1 MKAAV
6 LSSHDSPPAVGEF
19 RDPEGEGHVLDV
31 LVAGMNP
38 VDITIASGA
47 FAGREPELP
56 MVAGLEGVAERGGG
70 RVYFDEPVAPF
81 GSMAERVLVD
91 PDSLIEIP
99 DGLDEGLAVSFG
111 IAGLAAWLALEWRA
125 KLQEGEAVL
134 VLGCSSI
141 VGQIGVQAAKL
152 LGAGRV
158 VGAARSDWGL
168 ERAKE
173 LGADATLQL
182 SDDPGDDLADR
193 LRDVGNG
200 GFEVVIDPIW
210 GPSAIAS
217 LGAMSREGRLIQIGN
232 AAAAKTE
239 VVAREIRTPLA
250 SIIGHTNFA
259 APQEVKRDAF
269 ERMCRHALARA
280 LRVDV
285 EETSLDR
292 VEDAWAAQKD
302 GPHHKIVIRP

>member
-1 MKAAV
+1 
-6 LSSHDSPPAVGEF
+6 
-19 RDPEGEGHVLDV
+19 
-31 LVAGMNP
+31 
-38 VDITIASGA
+38 
-47 FAGREPELP
+47 
-56 MVAGLEGVAERGGG
+56 
-70 RVYFDEPVAPF
+70 
-81 GSMAERVLVD
+81 
-91 PDSLIEIP
+91 
-99 DGLDEGLAVSFG
+99 
-111 IAGLAAWLALEWRA
+111 
-125 KLQEGEAVL
+125 VL

-141 VGQIGVQAAKL
+141 VGQIAVQAAKL

-182 SDDPGDDLADR
+182 SDEPGDDLADR
-193 LRDVGNG
+193 LRDVGDG

-269 ERMCRHALARA
+269 ERMCRHALAGD

-285 EETSLDR
+285 EETPLDR